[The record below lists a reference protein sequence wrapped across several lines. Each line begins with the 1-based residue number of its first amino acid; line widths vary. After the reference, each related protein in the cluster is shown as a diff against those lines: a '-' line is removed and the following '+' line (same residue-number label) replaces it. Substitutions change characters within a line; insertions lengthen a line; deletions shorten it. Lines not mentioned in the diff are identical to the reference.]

1 MEVNVDKLKELRL
14 DQGLSQRQLAERAGV
29 SNTTVANIE
38 QHKSGAHPGTMYKLA
53 AALGVEPRELRKRG

>member
-38 QHKSGAHPGTMYKLA
+38 RHRYGAHPGTIYKLA
-53 AALGVEPRELRKRG
+53 AALGVEPRELRGK